1 MTSFASRLRA
11 RGRQLKLSEAQIA
24 RHLGMSPT
32 CYATYV
38 NGPAKRDIALLLRI
52 CRFLRITPNELLGYD
67 GRPGARPATRRYL
80 QRITAAT
87 QILTPKS
94 LKIVA
99 SIIDAIAI
107 HQDQWTRR
115 LKGDKLS

>member
-1 MTSFASRLRA
+1 MTSFATRLRA

-24 RHLGMSPT
+24 RHLGMSRVRYT
-32 CYATYV
+32 TYV
-38 NGPAKRDIALLLRI
+38 NDRGERDI
-52 CRFLRITPNELLGYD
+52 RITPNELLGYD
-67 GRPGARPATRRYL
+67 GRPAARPATRRYL
-80 QRITAAT
+80 QRITAAA

-94 LKIVA
+94 LKMVA

-115 LKGDKLS
+115 LKGDKPS